1 MTRCLA
7 APPGEQLGVF
17 QLFVGE
23 RVIGLRS
30 QSSHKRVAG
39 LPIAS
44 EPSRHSG
51 EIISWPESIRCLAS
65 RVVMEIYRVG
75 PHLVAQIR
83 STGQGHHQHARSTT
97 SGSCSGPLS
106 PLSRVCIISGQKHHD
121 SISFQ
126 RRRKIASRDKRPC
139 GPAADAPG
147 RSCPRRRRLVR
158 HANGRRPAGQLMAG
172 TTENVVFTTFNA

>member
-97 SGSCSGPLS
+97 SGSCSGENLRRFLVSIGPL
-106 PLSRVCIISGQKHHD
+106 
-121 SISFQ
+121 
-126 RRRKIASRDKRPC
+126 
-139 GPAADAPG
+139 PG
-147 RSCPRRRRLVR
+147 RYRLYLGC
-158 HANGRRPAGQLMAG
+158 ALFPGKS
-172 TTENVVFTTFNA
+172 TTTRLAFNAAARSRPGTSARADPPPMRRAGVARGGGG